1 MKIRLLAEPK
11 RQNMKS
17 LLSTITAIVLFVS
30 CAQTQTNKPG
40 IPTGSKQAGK
50 NEAVATFAEGCF
62 WHAEI
67 VFQSLVGVRD
77 AVSGYAGGKDT
88 DPTYESVASGETGH
102 AETVN
107 VYYDPSKISYE
118 TLVAAFFASM
128 DPTTLNRQGND
139 AGTEYRSIAFYR
151 NEKEKQIV
159 EAEIA
164 RINAS
169 KKYASK
175 VVTEV
180 VPFTKF
186 YPAEDY
192 HQEYILNHPDNSYV
206 QHVSMPDFI
215 AFKKNFKGPFK
226 N

>member
-1 MKIRLLAEPK
+1 
-11 RQNMKS
+11 MKS
-17 LLSTITAIVLFVS
+17 FLITVAAVVLFVS
-30 CAQTQTNKPG
+30 CAQTQANKLK
-40 IPTGSKQAGK
+40 IPVGSKKPAA

-77 AVSGYAGGKDT
+77 AVSGYAGGTDT
-88 DPTYESVASGETGH
+88 NPTYESVASGSTGH
-102 AETVN
+102 TETVN
-107 VYYDPSKISYE
+107 VYYDPTKISYE

-139 AGTEYRSIAFYR
+139 AGTEYRSAAFYR
-151 NEKEKQIV
+151 NEKEKQILQ
-159 EAEIA
+159 AAIN

-169 KKYASK
+169 KKYSAK
-175 VVTEV
+175 VVTEL

-206 QHVSMPDFI
+206 QHVSIPDFTK
-215 AFKKNFKGPFK
+215 FRNEFKGPFK
-226 N
+226 Q